1 MHDHKRLLH
10 NKEAIKN
17 KKERAQSIIIED
29 TNQKNDQLEMAAQ
42 KPAQTHKAKTLSRQ
56 IELMEKRGDQL
67 EARVASD
74 KSEQSK
80 LISKE
85 ITSKT
90 GTEVILKKAIE
101 KASSFAQ

>member
-1 MHDHKRLLH
+1 M
-10 NKEAIKN
+10 N
-17 KKERAQSIIIED
+17 
-29 TNQKNDQLEMAAQ
+29 
-42 KPAQTHKAKTLSRQ
+42 RQ